1 MVMKGPVCLA
11 VPAVVKE
18 TNIPQSTVH
27 INCFIPPTVLSLLT
41 DTIKQ
46 VWTDSQVWILSL
58 HVLVSLSV
66 CSVRSLYFPTP
77 SLSSL
82 NNLSLPGP
90 LLSLIPRGHGTA
102 VWQNEITTEVL

>member
-27 INCFIPPTVLSLLT
+27 INCFIPPTVLLSLLAA

-46 VWTDSQVWILSL
+46 VWTDSHVGILSL

-66 CSVRSLYFPTP
+66 CSVPSLYFPVSEPLEFEKSLP
-77 SLSSL
+77 SWTSSL
-82 NNLSLPGP
+82 IRPSW
-90 LLSLIPRGHGTA
+90 PRNSCLA
-102 VWQNEITTEVL
+102 K

>member
-27 INCFIPPTVLSLLT
+27 INFFIPPTVLLSLLT

-46 VWTDSQVWILSL
+46 VWTDSQV
-58 HVLVSLSV
+58 
-66 CSVRSLYFPTP
+66 
-77 SLSSL
+77 
-82 NNLSLPGP
+82 
-90 LLSLIPRGHGTA
+90 
-102 VWQNEITTEVL
+102 

>member
-27 INCFIPPTVLSLLT
+27 INCFIPPTVLLSLLT

-46 VWTDSQVWILSL
+46 VWTDSQV
-58 HVLVSLSV
+58 
-66 CSVRSLYFPTP
+66 
-77 SLSSL
+77 
-82 NNLSLPGP
+82 
-90 LLSLIPRGHGTA
+90 
-102 VWQNEITTEVL
+102 

>member
-27 INCFIPPTVLSLLT
+27 INCFIPPTVLLSLLT

-46 VWTDSQVWILSL
+46 VWTDCLSL